1 MTWAL
6 FGSHLETPLGSP
18 PGTAQELP
26 GNHSRNG
33 MGTTQKPRE
42 HEETP
47 RLDNLLVTI
56 YCANGVPGTER
67 GITAHLCH
75 AGGTVAV
82 RWFRKVWDLLEVDC
96 AMGAHLG
103 CASLSLPI
111 CFTTL

>member
-1 MTWAL
+1 
-6 FGSHLETPLGSP
+6 
-18 PGTAQELP
+18 
-26 GNHSRNG
+26 
-33 MGTTQKPRE
+33 MGTTQKPGE

-47 RLDNLLVTI
+47 SLANLLVTI

-75 AGGTVAV
+75 TGVTVAV
-82 RWFRKVWDLLEVDC
+82 RGLRKVWDLLEVAH
-96 AMGAHLG
+96 AMGAYLR